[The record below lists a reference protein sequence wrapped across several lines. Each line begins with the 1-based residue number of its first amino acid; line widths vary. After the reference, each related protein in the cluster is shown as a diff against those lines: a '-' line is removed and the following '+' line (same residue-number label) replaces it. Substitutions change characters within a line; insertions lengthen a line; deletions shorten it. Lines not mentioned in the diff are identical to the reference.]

1 MLVDPRL
8 TPGQSHLMLTLE
20 AGIRCTAL
28 KLCFQFNLCRY
39 LMGQARKK
47 EVLFHDGKPV
57 QIEPTLTLY

>member
-1 MLVDPRL
+1 
-8 TPGQSHLMLTLE
+8 MLTLE